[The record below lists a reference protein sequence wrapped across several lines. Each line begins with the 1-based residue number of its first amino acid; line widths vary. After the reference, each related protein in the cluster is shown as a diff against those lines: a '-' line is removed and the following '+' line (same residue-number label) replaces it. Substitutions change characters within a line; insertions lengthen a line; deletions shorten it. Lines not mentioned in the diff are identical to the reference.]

1 MTQTSVKVGMIAEET
16 GALSFMGR
24 ANANVARMVVD
35 EINANGGLLGRKVEL
50 YLEDGATTDAVA
62 EAKAAKLVAQDKV
75 DVILGGIYSSTRQAI
90 KGPAVV
96 KGRTLYIYPEQYE
109 GQECDPLI
117 FCTGPVPAQQ
127 LDPLIPWLMRKTG
140 AKTFYLPSAD
150 YIWPHVMNDR
160 VRQFVTAE
168 GGSIVGEEYYPLDH
182 IDSGQHVG
190 PRLFASGYF
199 LTTTGG
205 HFLTSGHALEVD
217 GPYGWVKAIREQI
230 KNGVDHIKLNLSGG
244 IMGPAWDLHT
254 HSFLLDDE
262 IRAAFEICRKRGF
275 KVMAHATNPE
285 AVKNAI
291 RLGSHS
297 VEHGYIM
304 DDECIALLLE
314 HQTWY
319 VPTLAISHLTASQA
333 TNPFEADWVA
343 ERGLSPA
350 LCCRAEA
357 ASDVHATWF
366 RKALDAGVRMA
377 LGSDIRPLKD
387 AALLEMGLWVRDGA
401 TPWQTLV
408 AATRHG
414 AAVCGVGADL
424 GTVEVGKLA
433 DLIVIAANPLDDIT
447 NVRRLQL
454 VLKEGRVVSDK
465 RI

>member
-1 MTQTSVKVGMIAEET
+1 MIP
-16 GALSFMGR
+16 GR
-24 ANANVARMVVD
+24 AGVL
-35 EINANGGLLGRKVEL
+35 I
-50 YLEDGATTDAVA
+50 
-62 EAKAAKLVAQDKV
+62 LV
-75 DVILGGIYSSTRQAI
+75 
-90 KGPAVV
+90 
-96 KGRTLYIYPEQYE
+96 
-109 GQECDPLI
+109 
-117 FCTGPVPAQQ
+117 
-127 LDPLIPWLMRKTG
+127 
-140 AKTFYLPSAD
+140 
-150 YIWPHVMNDR
+150 
-160 VRQFVTAE
+160 
-168 GGSIVGEEYYPLDH
+168 
-182 IDSGQHVG
+182 
-190 PRLFASGYF
+190 
-199 LTTTGG
+199 
-205 HFLTSGHALEVD
+205 
-217 GPYGWVKAIREQI
+217 
-230 KNGVDHIKLNLSGG
+230 
-244 IMGPAWDLHT
+244 
-254 HSFLLDDE
+254 
-262 IRAAFEICRKRGF
+262 RAAFEICRKRGF

-291 RLGSHS
+291 RLGAHS

-414 AAVCGVGADL
+414 AAVCGVGSDL